1 MERIRIGEKEYE
13 IVFNM
18 YSMELIQEKYGH
30 VQEIIQRI
38 TGSKELEVRLT
49 KELFVILANTARHEK
64 GEPEDVTGRDLERMH
79 FEDWIK
85 AMVREMIVIEI
96 AAGMKSETT
105 GGNEADDENHDVW
118 LEEEEKNGLTGER

>member
-79 FEDWIK
+79 FEDWKK
-85 AMVREMIVIEI
+85 AMIREMVVIEI